1 MCVDSALPAL
11 YSTAF
16 PPPPIVKKQVLE
28 FEQQYL
34 DALPS
39 GQMYERSYMHRDTVT
54 HVMVGGCYPY
64 YWALVCMPACDV
76 SPCVIL

>member
-1 MCVDSALPAL
+1 MVRVWCERACAVLVL
-11 YSTAF
+11 
-16 PPPPIVKKQVLE
+16 QVLD

-54 HVMVGGCYPY
+54 HVVVGPRSDCG
-64 YWALVCMPACDV
+64 
-76 SPCVIL
+76 S